1 MIHYPDLH
9 ADTRPTLTFTLDID
23 PTLTFA
29 LCLPYP
35 PPQHYLHPTQI
46 LTPTLLPLPPLNNTT
61 KHPSSPHFPSPP
73 LSPPFPLIPFPAP
86 HFPSLLFLGVGVM
99 RVQGW
104 DVVDQQWE
112 VARHGALGY
121 VPQEGGLFEFL
132 TVQVKP

>member
-61 KHPSSPHFPSPP
+61 KHPSSPHFPS
-73 LSPPFPLIPFPAP
+73 
-86 HFPSLLFLGVGVM
+86 LLFLGVGVM